1 MFAAHF
7 RSNLAEML
15 CDVCKCND
23 ATVFLTQILEGKMQK
38 VNLCDA
44 CSKEK
49 GVQDPTG
56 FALADLLLG
65 IGAAEEIE
73 KGAPAQKCPVCGFTQ
88 ADFKKTGRLGCSE
101 CYVTFAE
108 GLGSLLKAMHKGTEH
123 VGKLPERAQR
133 DHGAERSDAGAHGKS
148 AKSGS
153 GRKLRDG
160 RVAARSNQTTRKRA
174 FEFAMKFS
182 NMHVDRRRMAAR
194 RRSTSSDCN
203 QQPGPACAQSA

>member
-1 MFAAHF
+1 
-7 RSNLAEML
+7 ML

-23 ATVFLTQILEGKMQK
+23 AAVFLTQILEGKMQK

-73 KGAPAQKCPVCGFTQ
+73 KGAPTQKCGVCGFTQ
-88 ADFKKTGRLGCSE
+88 ADFKKTGRLGCSA
-101 CYVTFAE
+101 CYMTFLE

-123 VGKLPERAQR
+123 VGKLPERAYR
-133 DHGAERSDAGAHGKS
+133 EIELSDRMRTLTENLRKAVAEENYES
-148 AKSGS
+148 AAS
-153 GRKLRDG
+153 LRDQIKQLG
-160 RVAARSNQTTRKRA
+160 TDVASH
-174 FEFAMKFS
+174 S
-182 NMHVDRRRMAAR
+182 
-194 RRSTSSDCN
+194 
-203 QQPGPACAQSA
+203 

>member
-1 MFAAHF
+1 
-7 RSNLAEML
+7 ML

-56 FALADLLLG
+56 FA
-65 IGAAEEIE
+65 
-73 KGAPAQKCPVCGFTQ
+73 PTQKCPVCGFSQ

-101 CYVTFAE
+101 CYVTFAD

-123 VGKLPERAQR
+123 VGKFPERAQR
-133 DHGAERSDAGAHGKS
+133 TLALNHRMRALNEHLQKAVADENYETAAS
-148 AKSGS
+148 
-153 GRKLRDG
+153 LRDEIKQLENEL
-160 RVAARSNQTTRKRA
+160 SK
-174 FEFAMKFS
+174 
-182 NMHVDRRRMAAR
+182 
-194 RRSTSSDCN
+194 SS
-203 QQPGPACAQSA
+203 

>member
-1 MFAAHF
+1 
-7 RSNLAEML
+7 ML

-73 KGAPAQKCPVCGFTQ
+73 KGAITEKCPVCGYTQ
-88 ADFKKTGRLGCSE
+88 ADFKKTGRLGCST
-101 CYVTFAE
+101 CYTTFAE
-108 GLGSLLKAMHKGTEH
+108 GLNTLLKAMHKGTAH
-123 VGKLPERAQR
+123 VGKLPQRAQR
-133 DHGAERSDAGAHGKS
+133 TIELNDRMRTLTESLEKAVAEENYETAAS
-148 AKSGS
+148 
-153 GRKLRDG
+153 LRDQIKQLEHELS
-160 RVAARSNQTTRKRA
+160 ATR
-174 FEFAMKFS
+174 
-182 NMHVDRRRMAAR
+182 
-194 RRSTSSDCN
+194 
-203 QQPGPACAQSA
+203 